1 MINRR
6 DFIKGTAAGAATIAA
21 AADLTRSVFA
31 NPYGKPIG
39 LQLYTVREQLEK
51 DVPGTLK
58 KVAAIGYKEVEIY
71 DLYGMSPAAFS
82 KLVKDNGL
90 TAVSG
95 HYLLDVE
102 KTQWEKKVAEA
113 KELGLKYMVH
123 AILDPPER
131 KSLDDY
137 KRHVELFNKNAEQSH
152 QAGIQFCY
160 HNHNFEFQ
168 KFDGVTVFDYLLKHV
183 DPHLVQFEM
192 DCFWVTHA
200 GQDPV
205 ALMKRHPGRFP
216 LLHIKDLKAGN
227 GPTTDFDARMGL
239 FAEVGKGVIDW
250 KRIFSAAPTGGM
262 KHFFV
267 EQDYCE
273 IPPLESIKVSY
284 EYLHHL
290 TV

>member
-6 DFIKGTAAGAATIAA
+6 DFIRSTAAGAATIVAGTK
-21 AADLTRSVFA
+21 LTRNLFA

-39 LQLYTVREQLEK
+39 LQLYTVRDELEK
-51 DVPGTLK
+51 DVPGTIK

-71 DLYGMSPAAFS
+71 DLYGMSPAQFT
-82 KLVKDNGL
+82 KLLKDNGL
-90 TAVSG
+90 VGVS
-95 HYLLDVE
+95 HHFLLKDE
-102 KTQWEKKVAEA
+102 QTHWEKSVAEA
-113 KELGLKYMVH
+113 RELGVKYMVH

-137 KRHVELFNKNAEQSH
+137 KRHVELFNKIAEQTH
-152 QAGIQFCY
+152 QAGMQFCY
-160 HNHNFEFQ
+160 HNHDFEFQ
-168 KFDGVTVFDYLLKHV
+168 KFDGITVLDYLLKHL

-205 ALMKRHPGRFP
+205 ALMKQHPGRFP
-216 LLHIKDLKAGN
+216 LLHIKDLKAGI
-227 GPTTDFDARMGL
+227 PPSTEFDARMGL
-239 FAEVGKGVIDW
+239 FTEVGKGVIDW
-250 KRIFSAAPTGGM
+250 KRIFAAAPQGGM

-273 IPPLESIKVSY
+273 IPALESIKISY
-284 EYLHHL
+284 EYLHNL

>member
-1 MINRR
+1 MRR
-6 DFIKGTAAGAATIAA
+6 TAAGAAAIAA
-21 AADLTRSVFA
+21 GAELTRNTFA

-39 LQLYTVREQLEK
+39 LQLYTVRDQLVK
-51 DVPGTLK
+51 DVPGTIK
-58 KVAAIGYKEVEIY
+58 QVAAIGYKEVEIY
-71 DLYGMSPAAFS
+71 DLYGMSPGQFT
-82 KLVKDNGL
+82 KLLKDNGL

-95 HYLLDVE
+95 HYLLNVE
-102 KTQWEKKVAEA
+102 ETQWEKKVAEA

-131 KSLDDY
+131 QSLDDY
-137 KRHVELFNKNAEQSH
+137 KRHVKLFNQIAARAG

-160 HNHNFEFQ
+160 HNHDFEFQ
-168 KFDGVTVFDYLLKHV
+168 KFGGVTVFDYLLKNL

-205 ALMKRHPGRFP
+205 ALMKQHPGRFP
-216 LLHIKDLKAGN
+216 LLHIKDLKAGI
-227 GPTTDFDARMGL
+227 PPSTEFDARMGL
-239 FAEVGKGVIDW
+239 FTEVGKGVIDW
-250 KRIFSAAPTGGM
+250 KRIFAAAPQGGM

>member
-6 DFIKGTAAGAATIAA
+6 DFIRSTAVGVATIVGGSG
-21 AADLTRSVFA
+21 LTRHLFA

-39 LQLYTVREQLEK
+39 LQLYTVRDQLQK
-51 DVPGTLK
+51 DVPGTIA
-58 KVAAIGYKEVEIY
+58 KVAGIGYKEVETY
-71 DLYGMSPAAFS
+71 DLYGMPAKRFA
-82 KLVKDNGL
+82 KLLKDNGL

-123 AILDPPER
+123 AILDPSER

-137 KRHVELFNKNAEQSH
+137 KRHVELFNKNAEQS
-152 QAGIQFCY
+152 QKAGIQFCY
-160 HNHNFEFQ
+160 HNHDFEFQ
-168 KFDGVTVFDYLLKHV
+168 KFDGVTVFDYLMKNL

-205 ALMKRHPGRFP
+205 ALMKKHPGRFP
-216 LLHIKDLKAGN
+216 LLHIKDLKAGIA
-227 GPTTDFDARMGL
+227 PSTEFDARMGL
-239 FAEVGKGVIDW
+239 FTEVGKGVIDW
-250 KRIFSAAPTGGM
+250 KRIFAAAPTGGM
-262 KHFFV
+262 KYFFV
-267 EQDYCE
+267 EQDYCG